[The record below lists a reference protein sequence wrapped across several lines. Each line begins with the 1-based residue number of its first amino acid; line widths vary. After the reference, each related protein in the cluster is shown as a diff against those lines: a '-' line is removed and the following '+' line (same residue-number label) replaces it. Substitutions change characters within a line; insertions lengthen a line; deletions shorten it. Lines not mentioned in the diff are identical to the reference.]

1 MPRRQRRSTL
11 AAAQVGAAGIWQV
24 WASDGPRYLQ
34 RPLPCGSTW
43 MQAGQGPGSLRGA
56 GRERRRRALDTP
68 ATLSRS
74 RTWARGGCSSGAGP
88 GRPRQLPACQ
98 GRSRRGGALQ
108 WRPQTHS
115 SPAGCAPPTAH
126 SPPARWVPMS
136 LKPAIYDFLR
146 EPACGTG
153 GFLAETFA
161 HLEPQ
166 AKTVEENRLLQ
177 ERTIVGIEAKP
188 LPYLLAQMNLV
199 LHGLE

>member
-1 MPRRQRRSTL
+1 MPWRQRRSALT
-11 AAAQVGAAGIWQV
+11 AAQVGAAGIWQV
-24 WASDGPRYLQ
+24 GASDGLRYLQ
-34 RPLPCGSTW
+34 RPLPCGSAW

-56 GRERRRRALDTP
+56 GRERRRLALDTP

-115 SPAGCAPPTAH
+115 PPAGCAPLTAH

-136 LKPAIYDFLR
+136 LKPAIYDFLTDPR
-146 EPACGTG
+146 YGSATWLTQSLKCVLLDMTPRQDGCSVLWC
-153 GFLAETFA
+153 LASA
-161 HLEPQ
+161 SLQ
-166 AKTVEENRLLQ
+166 ASR
-177 ERTIVGIEAKP
+177 
-188 LPYLLAQMNLV
+188 YLASSV
-199 LHGLE
+199 DVPRPS